1 MDCDAAMLSIF
12 SMRFSQ
18 SPEVTRT
25 LDELGSKFYAYM
37 TPSAGISMGAQV
49 GFHCAV
55 HRVSTMSVLQ
65 TGTSPVGGRCLPC
78 GLRTAL
84 EARVLQGCAKTRHVY
99 MPPST
104 GVSMGAQATF
114 SSRCTARP
122 ACTATLTSSMPATP
136 WTESPRC
143 YRLYR
148 CDFHRALK

>member
-1 MDCDAAMLSIF
+1 MLSNL

-18 SPEVTRT
+18 SPEVTCT
-25 LDELGSKFYAYM
+25 LDELGSKLYAYM

-65 TGTSPVGGRCLPC
+65 TGTSPVGGRVLPY
-78 GLRTAL
+78 GLRTPLGAC
-84 EARVLQGCAKTRHVY
+84 VLQGCANTCHVQ
-99 MPPST
+99 MTPST
-104 GVSMGAQATF
+104 VASMGAHATF

-122 ACTATLTSSMPATP
+122 ACTATLTSSMSATP

>member
-1 MDCDAAMLSIF
+1 MDCDGAMLSSL

-18 SPEVTRT
+18 SPEVTCI

-65 TGTSPVGGRCLPC
+65 TGTSPVGDRVLLY

-84 EARVLQGCAKTRHVY
+84 EACVPKGCAKTCHVQ
-99 MPPST
+99 MTPSISA
-104 GVSMGAQATF
+104 SMGAQATF
-114 SSRCTARP
+114 WSTP
-122 ACTATLTSSMPATP
+122 AVPYNA
-136 WTESPRC
+136 
-143 YRLYR
+143 
-148 CDFHRALK
+148 